1 MNGRVRAFGLTLA
14 LLAAPAL
21 AADVKIGDLTIS
33 APYARA
39 TPKGAEVGSAYFTL
53 RNDGDT
59 PEALVS
65 VAVDFAA
72 PELHQMSDKG
82 GVMNMAELTDGLAIP
97 AHGGVTLAPGGVHLM
112 LTKLA
117 HPLVKG
123 ESFKAKLRFA
133 HAGDVELE
141 FPVGGLGA
149 SAPP

>member
-1 MNGRVRAFGLTLA
+1 MNVRPAILGLA
-14 LLAAPAL
+14 LALFAAPAS

-53 RNDGDT
+53 RNDGGA
-59 PEALVS
+59 PEVLVS
-65 VAVDFAA
+65 VTVDFAA

-97 AHGGVTLAPGGVHLM
+97 AHGGVTLAPGGIHLM

-123 ESFKAKLRFA
+123 EAFKARLHFA
-133 HAGDVELE
+133 HAGDVEVE
-141 FPVGGLGA
+141 FPVGGFGA